1 MPLFRALDE
10 HGGTKARPGQR
21 GKVKSKDWMGS
32 CWRTDEDGSVLSLT
46 RLCLLSLADNMKDV
60 WVKDYAD
67 KYLDHFSFSYIMGPF
82 NLLPGDLVEEL
93 TRLLCTRK
101 QLSLAALHLLL
112 VPQLRG
118 LSLELCPGL
127 VTSALCGHI
136 AARCQGLWSLDLSG
150 AKYLR
155 SKVLSETL
163 HSLPALR
170 SLSLAGL
177 PCDRCVIM
185 TVAHCC
191 RLLRHLNVSHCHLL
205 SPASL
210 LPLGGSVS
218 RSPSGSLSPTLPP
231 LPLCSLL
238 ALDIGFGEKE
248 GDSVVAAAYLLLSLP
263 CLERLAVEGVGQA
276 CFLIECRDFSQADEF
291 TDREGVRKLEEVW
304 RERKQAGDSW
314 RKKRER
320 AAADREQEDEDEEE
334 CLSWEGYASESEEDA
349 SRDEGPSCSEN
360 QTHSGL
366 ILRLKEVKG
375 ITCHCLDH
383 LGQLCPGIC
392 SISVNA
398 DNHEDAGGR
407 SQGSLLATG
416 LQTWSGQLQSFSVH
430 FPGPLVDL
438 HPALQVAGS
447 SLVSLTLEG
456 VTTSPHSPLLEVIRA
471 CPRLRDLLISAE
483 PPTTVQEEDVEGDQQ
498 DDQDLPQL
506 PYLCSL
512 TLNFSYEHSRMKPI
526 MSWMSL
532 KKVLRCLLAGSPLL
546 EKLSLVSLPC
556 PLNCILQNV
565 LHVSHLHASADST
578 LSPPMPLGRLQH
590 VDLLRTDV
598 MMATVKGLMQQS
610 KRLKRVDVSYCW
622 QISKLEWSNCKTF
635 RKVQV
640 VWV

>member
-10 HGGTKARPGQR
+10 GGGTKARPGRR
-21 GKVKSKDWMGS
+21 GRVKSKDWMRS
-32 CWRTDEDGSVLSLT
+32 CLRTDEDGSVLSLT

-67 KYLDHFSFSYIMGPF
+67 NYMDHYSFRYIMGPF

-93 TRLLCTRK
+93 TCLLCTRK
-101 QLSLAALHLLL
+101 QLSRAALHLLL
-112 VPQLRG
+112 VPQLRR

-150 AKYLR
+150 AQQLP

-163 HSLPALR
+163 HRLPALR

-177 PCDRCVIM
+177 PCDRYVIM
-185 TVAHCC
+185 TIARCC
-191 RLLRHLNVSHCHLL
+191 RLLRHLNVSRCHLL
-205 SPASL
+205 SPAAL
-210 LPLGGSVS
+210 LPLGGSAS
-218 RSPSGSLSPTLPP
+218 CSSSGSLSPALPA

-238 ALDIGFGEKE
+238 ALDIGFEEQE

-276 CFLIECRDFSQADEF
+276 CFLIKCRDFSQADEF
-291 TDREGVRKLEEVW
+291 TDREGVQRLEDVW
-304 RERKQAGDSW
+304 RERMQGRGSW
-314 RKKRER
+314 RRKKER
-320 AAADREQEDEDEEE
+320 AAADREQEDEEEE
-334 CLSWEGYASESEEDA
+334 EGLSWKGYPSESEEDT

-360 QTHSGL
+360 QTQSGL

-383 LGQLCPGIC
+383 LGQLCPGIY
-392 SISVNA
+392 SISVNI
-398 DNHEDAGGR
+398 DNHEDAGAR
-407 SQGSLLATG
+407 NQGSLLATG
-416 LQTWSGQLQSFSVH
+416 LQAWSGQLQSLSVH
-430 FPGPLVDL
+430 FPGPLEDL

-447 SLVSLTLEG
+447 SMVSLTLEG

-471 CPRLRDLLISAE
+471 CPRLIDLLISAE
-483 PPTTVQEEDVEGDQQ
+483 PPTTAQEEEVEWDQQ

-506 PYLCSL
+506 PYLRAL

-556 PLNCILQNV
+556 PLNCVLQDV
-565 LHVSHLHASADST
+565 LHVSYLLGSADST
-578 LSPPMPLGRLQH
+578 VSPPMPLGRLQH

-598 MMATVKGLMQQS
+598 IMATVKSLMQQS

-622 QISKLEWSNCKTF
+622 QISQLEWSNCKTF
-635 RKVQV
+635 QKVQV